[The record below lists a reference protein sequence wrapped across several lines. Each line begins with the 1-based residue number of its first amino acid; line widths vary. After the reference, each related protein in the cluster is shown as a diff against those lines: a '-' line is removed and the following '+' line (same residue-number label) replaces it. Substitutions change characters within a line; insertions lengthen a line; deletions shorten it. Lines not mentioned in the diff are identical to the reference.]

1 LHVTAAGLWPL
12 IYPSRTLKSRFKWIS
27 SRKGDSHCVGSPEQ
41 RLGYSFSISA
51 KLYTTLIFVNLSVKN
66 HKLTVRQIRFVEEYS
81 VDMNATQA
89 AVRAG
94 YSQKT
99 ASRIGPELLGKT
111 WVRDAVNDQLAKASS
126 RNALSV
132 DWIVRRLMDEA
143 DDFGP
148 RASSSSRV
156 RALELLGKYAG
167 IFVERREESFASQL
181 RQMSDDE
188 LQACLQSTRDKAK
201 EIQQASE
208 RHALTVLDE

>member
-1 LHVTAAGLWPL
+1 MIPL
-12 IYPSRTLKSRFKWIS
+12 VVDLF
-27 SRKGDSHCVGSPEQ
+27 
-41 RLGYSFSISA
+41 
-51 KLYTTLIFVNLSVKN
+51 VKN
-66 HKLTVRQIRFVEEYS
+66 HRLTIKQTRFIEEYT

-89 AVRAG
+89 AIRAG

-111 WVRDAVNDQLAKASS
+111 WVREAVNDQLAEASS

-132 DWIVRRLMDEA
+132 DWIVRRLMAEA

-167 IFVERREESFASQL
+167 IFQEHREESFGSRL

-188 LQACLQSTRDKAK
+188 LLAYIQSTGNELE
-201 EIQQASE
+201 EIRQARE
-208 RHALTVLDE
+208 RHALPVLAE